1 MSLSSLIK
9 RKARAALSTGLWA
22 VLMAYFG
29 YHAVQGEHGLL
40 ARNALSAQVT
50 EAHATL
56 ADLRADRQRLEAQ
69 VGLMAPDA
77 VDRDMLD
84 ERARAMLN
92 YAHPNDVVIFLHE
105 QSGIAGDIRHSP

>member
-1 MSLSSLIK
+1 MSLNSLMK
-9 RKARAALSTGLWA
+9 RKARAVLSTGLWA

-40 ARNALSAQVT
+40 ARNALSAQVA
-50 EAHATL
+50 EARTTL
-56 ADLRADRQRLEAQ
+56 ADLQAERQRLEAA

-92 YAHPNDVVIFLHE
+92 YAHPNDVVIFLRE
-105 QSGIAGDIRHSP
+105 R

>member
-1 MSLSSLIK
+1 MNSLIK
-9 RKARAALSTGLWA
+9 RKARAALISGLWA

-40 ARNALSAQVT
+40 ARNALSAQVDD
-50 EAHATL
+50 ARATL
-56 ADLRADRQRLEAQ
+56 ADLRAERRRLEAQ
-69 VGLMAPDA
+69 VGLMAPDR

-92 YAHPNDVVIFLHE
+92 YAHPNDVVIFLRDE
-105 QSGIAGDIRHSP
+105 